1 MNTAQTPFN
10 GGQLVVKALQAHG
23 VKRLFSVP
31 GESYLPV
38 LDALYD
44 SPIENTVCRQEGGA
58 AMMADAWGKATG
70 TPGICFVTRGP
81 GATNASAG
89 VHVAHQD
96 STPMILFVG
105 QINSAIRHRE
115 GFQEL
120 DYRQV
125 FGSMTKWVAE
135 IDSADRVQEMIA
147 RAWSIATS
155 GRPGPVVLVLPE
167 DCLAGTAEYHSM
179 LPSSPITSQPNA
191 QQLEQMLSTLKQAKQ
206 PMVIVGGSGWNEQ
219 AREQLAEFA
228 ERFNLPVA
236 VSFRRQMLFDHM
248 HSHYAGD
255 VGLGINPELA
265 KRIKQADVI
274 VLLNTRFSEVPSQNY
289 TLIDIPQ
296 PQQNLIHIHS
306 DSSELGK
313 KYNAN
318 LAIQSDPISLMQAL
332 SNHSAS
338 SSPQQQ
344 EQPSKHVQDCHQSYL
359 AWSQLPTRSYPG
371 QLQMPHVIRT
381 MQQQLPENSII
392 TNGAGNYATWIHRFW
407 RFRSFGSQLA
417 PTSGSMGYGLPA
429 AIAGSLASPDNPDK
443 TDRTVVCMAGDGCYQ
458 MTMQELAS
466 AVQAQAKI
474 IVIVVDNGIYG
485 TIRMHQE
492 RHYPQR
498 VSGTSMVNPDF
509 SLLAKAYG
517 IFSTKIE
524 NNDQFAPALE
534 QALKETGPSFL
545 HLILDAEVI
554 TPGQTISEI
563 RAAN

>member
-1 MNTAQTPFN
+1 MKSSQALLN
-10 GGQLVVKALQAHG
+10 GGQLVVKALEAHG
-23 VKRLFSVP
+23 ASRLFSVP

-38 LDALYD
+38 LDALHD
-44 SPIENTVCRQEGGA
+44 SPIKNTICRQEGGA
-58 AMMADAWGKATG
+58 AMMAEAWGKATG
-70 TPGICFVTRGP
+70 TLGICFVTRGP

-89 VHVAHQD
+89 IHVAHQD

-135 IDSADRVQEMIA
+135 IDTADRVQEMIA
-147 RAWSIATS
+147 RAWSIAIS

-167 DCLAGTAEYHSM
+167 DCLADEAEYLSRQ
-179 LPSSPITSQPNA
+179 PSPNIFNTPHP
-191 QQLEQMLSTLKQAKQ
+191 QQLDQMLNLLEHAKQ
-206 PMVIVGGSGWNEQ
+206 PMVIVGGSGWNAQ
-219 AREQLAEFA
+219 ACNQLAKFA
-228 ERFNLPVA
+228 EGLNLPVA
-236 VSFRRQMLFDHM
+236 VSFRRQMLFDHL

-265 KRIKQADVI
+265 QRIKQADVL

-289 TLIDIPQ
+289 TLVDIPQ
-296 PQQNLIHIHS
+296 PQQTLIHIHS
-306 DSSELGK
+306 DSAELGK
-313 KYNAN
+313 MYNAN
-318 LAIQSDPISLMQAL
+318 LAIQADPVSLLEAI
-332 SNHSAS
+332 SAS
-338 SSPQQQ
+338 QPKQQ
-344 EQPSKHVQDCHQSYL
+344 EQASPHVTDCHQSYL
-359 AWSQLPTRSYPG
+359 NWSQLPTRSYPG

-381 MQQQLPENSII
+381 MQALLPEDSII

-407 RFRSFGSQLA
+407 RFRYFGSQLA
-417 PTSGSMGYGLPA
+417 PTSGSMGYGLPG
-429 AIAGSLASPDNPDK
+429 AIAGKLANMDNTDA

-466 AVQAQAKI
+466 AVQAKANI

-492 RHYPQR
+492 RHYPER
-498 VSGTSMVNPDF
+498 VSGTNMINPDF

-517 IFSTKIE
+517 IFSAKIE
-524 NNDQFAPALE
+524 NNHEFAPALE
-534 QALKETGPSFL
+534 QAMNEPGPSLL
-545 HLILDAEVI
+545 HLVLDEEVI

-563 RAAN
+563 RKQNLA

>member
-1 MNTAQTPFN
+1 MNTTKTSFN
-10 GGQLVVKALQAHG
+10 GGQLVVKALQDHG

-38 LDALYD
+38 LDALLD

-89 VHVAHQD
+89 IHIAHQD

-125 FGSMTKWVAE
+125 FGSMSKWVAE
-135 IDSADRVQEMIA
+135 IDSATRVQEMIA
-147 RAWSIATS
+147 RAWSVATS

-167 DCLAGTAEYHSM
+167 DCLADTAQYLPM
-179 LPSSPITSQPNA
+179 LPSSPIFSQPHP
-191 QQLEQMLSTLKQAKQ
+191 QQLAQMLSMLDQAQ
-206 PMVIVGGSGWNEQ
+206 RPMVIVGGSGWSAQ
-219 AREQLAEFA
+219 ACEQLADFA

-236 VSFRRQMLFDHM
+236 VSFRRQMLFDHL

-255 VGLGINPELA
+255 VGLGINPKLA
-265 KRIKQADVI
+265 KRIQQADVI
-274 VLLNTRFSEVPSQNY
+274 LLLNTRFSEVPSQNY

-296 PQQNLIHIHS
+296 PQQTLIHIHS

-313 KYNAN
+313 MYNAQ
-318 LAIQSDPISLMQAL
+318 LALQADPQSLMQAL
-332 SNHSAS
+332 SSAQAH
-338 SSPQQQ
+338 QQAQ
-344 EQPSKHVQDCHQSYL
+344 RLQHVQDCHQSYL

-371 QLQMPHVIRT
+371 QLQMPHVINT
-381 MQQQLPENSII
+381 MQELLPAQCII

-407 RFRSFGSQLA
+407 RFRQFGSQLA

-429 AIAGSLASPDNPDK
+429 AIAGSLASMDSSDEA
-443 TDRTVVCMAGDGCYQ
+443 DRTVVCMAGDGCYQ

-466 AVQAQAKI
+466 AVQAKANVI
-474 IVIVVDNGIYG
+474 IIVVDNGIYG

-492 RHYPQR
+492 RHYPER
-498 VSGTSMVNPDF
+498 VSGTNMVNPDF

-517 IFSTKIE
+517 IYSAKVE
-524 NNDQFAPALE
+524 NNEQFAPALA
-534 QALKETGPSFL
+534 QALLETGPCLL
-545 HLILDAEVI
+545 HLILHPETI

-563 RAAN
+563 RASV

>member
-1 MNTAQTPFN
+1 MNTTKTSFN

-23 VKRLFSVP
+23 VTRLFSVP

-44 SPIENTVCRQEGGA
+44 SPIKNTVCRQEGGA

-89 VHVAHQD
+89 IHVAHQD

-147 RAWSIATS
+147 RAWSLATS

-167 DCLAGTAEYHSM
+167 DCLADTAEYQAM
-179 LPSSPITSQPNA
+179 LPIAPILSQPHP
-191 QQLEQMLSTLKQAKQ
+191 QQLEQMLTTLDQAEQ
-206 PMVIVGGSGWNEQ
+206 PMVIVGGSAWNTE
-219 AREQLAEFA
+219 ACNQLADFA

-236 VSFRRQMLFDHM
+236 VSFRRQMLFDHL

-296 PQQNLIHIHS
+296 PQQRLIHIHS
-306 DSSELGK
+306 DSAELGK
-313 KYNAN
+313 MYNAE
-318 LAIQSDPISLMQAL
+318 LALQADPMSLMQAL
-332 SNHSAS
+332 TSLQSEQS
-338 SSPQQQ
+338 KQRQQ
-344 EQPSKHVQDCHQSYL
+344 HVQDCHESYL

-371 QLQMPHVIRT
+371 QLQMPHIIHT
-381 MQQQLPENSII
+381 MRDLLPENNVI

-429 AIAGSLASPDNPDK
+429 AIAGSLASIDNPDEA
-443 TDRTVVCMAGDGCYQ
+443 DRTVVCIAGDGCYQ
-458 MTMQELAS
+458 MTMQEFAS
-466 AVQAQAKI
+466 AVQAQVKI

-492 RHYPQR
+492 RHYPER

-517 IFSTKIE
+517 IYSAKIE

-534 QALKETGPSFL
+534 QALKETGPSLL
-545 HLILDAEVI
+545 HLILDPETI
-554 TPGQTISEI
+554 TPEQTISEI
-563 RAAN
+563 RATI

>member
-1 MNTAQTPFN
+1 MKSSQAQFN

-58 AMMADAWGKATG
+58 AMMAEAWGKATG

-89 VHVAHQD
+89 IHVAHQD

-125 FGSMTKWVAE
+125 FGSMAKWVAE
-135 IDSADRVQEMIA
+135 IDTADRVQEMIA

-167 DCLAGTAEYHSM
+167 DCLADTAPYQTMH
-179 LPSSPITSQPNA
+179 PNHPVSSYPHP
-191 QQLEQMLSTLKQAKQ
+191 QQLNKLLSTLDQAKQ
-206 PMVIVGGSGWNEQ
+206 PMLIVGGSGWNTL
-219 AREQLAEFA
+219 ACAQLTEFA
-228 ERFNLPVA
+228 ESLNLPVA
-236 VSFRRQMLFDHM
+236 VSFRRQMLFDHR

-265 KRIKQADVI
+265 HRIKQADVL

-289 TLIDIPQ
+289 TLVDIPQ
-296 PQQNLIHIHS
+296 PQQTLIHIHS
-306 DSSELGK
+306 DSAELGK
-313 KYNAN
+313 MYNAN
-318 LAIQSDPISLMQAL
+318 LAIQADPVSLMEAL
-332 SNHSAS
+332 TNKTSKR
-338 SSPQQQ
+338 QDK
-344 EQPSKHVQDCHQSYL
+344 PSQHVMDCHKSYL
-359 AWSQLPTRSYPG
+359 NWSQLPTRSYPG
-371 QLQMPHVIRT
+371 QLQMPHVIGT
-381 MQQQLPENSII
+381 MQELLSADTII

-407 RFRSFGSQLA
+407 RFRNFGSQLA

-429 AIAGSLASPDNPDK
+429 AIAGKLANMDNTDES
-443 TDRTVVCMAGDGCYQ
+443 DRTVVCMAGDGCYQ

-466 AVQAQAKI
+466 AVQANAKI
-474 IVIVVDNGIYG
+474 IIIVVDNGIYG

-492 RHYPQR
+492 RHYPER
-498 VSGTSMVNPDF
+498 VSGTNMVNPDF
-509 SLLAKAYG
+509 SLLAKAYD
-517 IFSTKIE
+517 IFSAKIDD
-524 NNDQFAPALE
+524 NADFAPALE
-534 QALKETGPSFL
+534 QAMKETGPSLL
-545 HLILDAEVI
+545 HLILDEEAI

-563 RAAN
+563 RARH